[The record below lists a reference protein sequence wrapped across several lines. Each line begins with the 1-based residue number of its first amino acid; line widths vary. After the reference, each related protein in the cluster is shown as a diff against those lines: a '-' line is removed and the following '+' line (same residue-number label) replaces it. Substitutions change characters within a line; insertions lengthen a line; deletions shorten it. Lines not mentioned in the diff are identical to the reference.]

1 MESLAALY
9 KNHIVTLQE
18 RTRDALERF
27 KLDALLIHS
36 GELVNVFLDDHPYP
50 FKVNPQFKAWVP
62 VTQVPNCWLLVDGV
76 NKPKLWFYLPVDYW
90 HNVEPL
96 PTSFWTEEIE
106 IIALPKADG
115 IGSQLPAAR
124 GNIGYIGP
132 VPERALQLDIAAS
145 NINPKGVIDYL
156 HYYRAYKTDYE
167 LACMREAQK
176 MAVNGHRAAEEAFR
190 SGMSE
195 FDINLAYL
203 TATGHRDTDVPYS
216 NIVALNE
223 HASVLHYTRLDHQA
237 PSEIRSFLL
246 DAGAEYNG
254 YAADL
259 TRTWSAKSD
268 NDYAHLVK
276 DVNDE
281 QLALIATMKAG
292 TSYVDYHIQFH
303 QRIAKLLRKHQIITD
318 MSEEAMVENDL
329 TGPFMPHGIGHPLG
343 LQVHDVA
350 GFMQDDSGTH
360 LAAPSKYPYLRCTR
374 VLQPG
379 MVLTIEPGIYFI
391 ESLLAPWREGQF
403 SKHFNWQKIE
413 ALKPFGGIRIE
424 DNVVVHENNI
434 EKHDTGF
441 KTGVMDSWLIPAA
454 PVIVVEEIKKSRFI
468 TLLAHTDGV
477 EAAKAFV
484 ESVKTEHPDARHHC
498 VAWVAGAPN
507 DSQQLGF
514 SDDGE
519 PAGTA
524 GKPMLAQLM
533 GSGIGEIT
541 AVVVRY
547 YGGILLGTGGLV
559 KAYGGGV
566 NQALRQLTTQRKTPL
581 TEYTLQC
588 EYGQLAGIEALLGQF
603 DGKVVASDYQA
614 FVRLRVA
621 LPYAKV
627 DEFSAKLADFS
638 RGSLQL
644 SAIEE

>member
-1 MESLAALY
+1 MESLASLY
-9 KNHIVTLQE
+9 KNHIATLQE
-18 RTRDALERF
+18 RTRDALARF

-36 GELVNVFLDDHPYP
+36 GELFNVFLDDHPYP

-96 PTSFWTEEIE
+96 PTSFWTEDVEV
-106 IIALPKADG
+106 IALPKADG
-115 IGSQLPAAR
+115 IGSLLPAAR

-132 VPERALQLDIAAS
+132 VPERALQLGIEAS

-156 HYYRAYKTDYE
+156 HYYRSFKTEYE

-195 FDINLAYL
+195 FDINIAYL

-223 HASVLHYTRLDHQA
+223 HAAVLHYTKLDHQA
-237 PSEIRSFLL
+237 PEEMRSFLL

-268 NDYAHLVK
+268 NDYAQLVK

-292 TSYVDYHIQFH
+292 VSYVDYHIQFH

-360 LAAPSKYPYLRCTR
+360 LAAPAKYPYLRCTR
-374 VLQPG
+374 ILQPG

-413 ALKPFGGIRIE
+413 AETVRRHSYRRQRGDPRKQRG
-424 DNVVVHENNI
+424 
-434 EKHDTGF
+434 KHDPGSE
-441 KTGVMDSWLIPAA
+441 TGVMESWLIPAA
-454 PVIVVEEIKKSRFI
+454 PVTVVEEIKKSRFI
-468 TLLAHTDGV
+468 TMLAHTDGV

-484 ESVKTEHPDARHHC
+484 ESVRAEHPDARHHC
-498 VAWVAGAPN
+498 VAWVAGAPD

-533 GSGIGEIT
+533 GSGVGEIT

-588 EYGQLAGIEALLGQF
+588 EYHQLTGIEALLGQC
-603 DGKVVASDYQA
+603 DGKIINSDYQA
-614 FVRLRVA
+614 FVLLRVA
-621 LPYAKV
+621 LPAAKV
-627 DEFSAKLADFS
+627 AEFSAKLADFS

-644 SAIEE
+644 LAIEE